1 MANTYEGTIDEAA
14 ISAVEDILKNGKV
27 LTPDELRGDILAR
40 SRNDILMYNSIAQ
53 PGAKWKIPTELV
65 PFQVAYVLIKLHRV
79 AVIETGAK
87 VKNKDKMLLGIYAE
101 DGEYK
106 GTYITSESEIRRIAR
121 RYKKSLTRKELGEV
135 MDILHEEAPRMK
147 RCEEKNLVPV
157 NNGIFDF
164 DTKQLMPFT
173 PDKVF
178 LSKSQVD
185 YNPFAKN
192 IIIHND
198 GDNTDWDVESWILD
212 IMDDKP
218 DMAELIWQVI
228 GATVRPFV
236 SWNRAC
242 FMYSEVGNNGKG
254 TLCVL
259 LRNLVGEESHTS
271 IPLADFGKDFMLEP
285 LIGTSAIIVD
295 ENDVGTYLD
304 KVGNLK
310 AVITG
315 DVIQINMK
323 FKTPIS
329 FRYKGFMVQCLNEL
343 PRIKDKSDS
352 FYRRQLF
359 IPFTKSFTGKERKYI
374 KDDYLNRKEVLEYV
388 LFRVLNMNYDDFDV
402 PQECKDVLDEYKS
415 FNDPVRQF
423 MEEIMPQLAWD
434 LVPFTFLYDLY
445 KAWYKKNIGE
455 RDTKSKQVFTKDL
468 LNILPE
474 YTDWICENKAKTYKP
489 GNKMDKPEPLIFDYK
504 LEEWRNPNYSGN
516 DVNKICQPVLKA
528 TYSGILRV

>member
-1 MANTYEGTIDEAA
+1 MANTYEETIENVTIASVDAALQSTKPVTANELKGTIIA
-14 ISAVEDILKNGKV
+14 N
-27 LTPDELRGDILAR
+27 
-40 SRNDILMYNSIAQ
+40 SRNEILIYNSIAQ
-53 PGAKWKIPTELV
+53 PGAKWKVPTELV
-65 PFQVAYVLIKLHRV
+65 PFQIAYILIKLHRI
-79 AVIETGAK
+79 ALIKTG
-87 VKNKDKMLLGIYAE
+87 VSEKDEEKLLLGIYVD
-101 DGEYK
+101 DGKDEGIYV
-106 GTYITSESEIRRIAR
+106 TTETQIRRIAR
-121 RYKKSLTRKELGEV
+121 RYKKSLTKKELGEI
-135 MDILHEEAPRMK
+135 MDILREEAPRMS
-147 RCEEKNLVPV
+147 RCEKKNLIPV

-164 DTKQLMPFT
+164 ETKKLMPFT
-173 PDKVF
+173 PDLVF
-178 LSKSQVD
+178 LDKSRVN
-185 YNPFAKN
+185 YNPNATN

-198 GDNTDWDVESWILD
+198 EDGTDWDVESWILD
-212 IMDDKP
+212 IMDNKK

-259 LRNLVGEESHTS
+259 LRNLVGEGSHTS
-271 IPLADFGKDFMLEP
+271 ISLSEFSKDFMLES

-295 ENDVGTYLD
+295 ENDVGTYID
-304 KVGNLK
+304 KAANLK

-315 DVIQINMK
+315 DVVKINRK

-359 IPFTKSFTGKERKYI
+359 IPFTKSFTGKERRYI
-374 KDDYLNRKEVLEYV
+374 KDDYLNRREVLEYA

-402 PQECKDVLDEYKS
+402 PQECKDVMDEYKS

-423 MEEIMPQLAWD
+423 MDEIMPQLTWD

-504 LEEWRNPNYSGN
+504 LEEWRNSNYSGN